1 MAGAMNQPPP
11 QYPPPQYPPPQYP
24 AQYPQQQ
31 VASITDALVPTNP
44 LAAVACWMG
53 IFSLFTC
60 YGGVVLGPCAL
71 IMGIISL
78 KRGAAI
84 RETSYGRGT
93 SLARSWIGIVTGGLS
108 TLVGIAS
115 IVLLVMAH
123 K

>member
-1 MAGAMNQPPP
+1 MNQPP
-11 QYPPPQYPPPQYP
+11 YPPPQYPPPQYP
-24 AQYPQQQ
+24 QQYGQPQQA
-31 VASITDALVPTNP
+31 ASVVDALVPTNP

-71 IMGIISL
+71 VMGIISL
-78 KRGAAI
+78 KKGAAI
-84 RETSYGRGT
+84 RETAYGRGT

-108 TLVGIAS
+108 TLVGIAA
-115 IVLLVMAH
+115 IVMLVVAH